1 VDYAKEMARIL
12 NREFALCSEL
22 LYVARA
28 QRSVITS
35 GDVAALAELVSR
47 AEEIIGA
54 IRDEEIGLADLAKR
68 WADETE
74 VEVEDAEQALAV
86 MIALFKEEEMAEFEV
101 LRDSIAGILAE
112 IDSANAINAMLI
124 QDAIEYIE
132 NTVRLIAEA
141 DGTNSVYS
149 RLGRMDK
156 KAVSSAVD
164 DTA

>member
-1 VDYAKEMARIL
+1 MDYAKEMARIL

-68 WADETE
+68 WADATD
-74 VEVEDAEQALAV
+74 VEVEDAEHALAV
-86 MIALFKEEEMAEFEV
+86 MIASFKEEEMAEFEV
-101 LRDSIAGILAE
+101 LRDSIAGILVE

>member
-1 VDYAKEMARIL
+1 MDYAKEMARIL

-86 MIALFKEEEMAEFEV
+86 MIASFKEEEMAEFEV
-101 LRDSIAGILAE
+101 LRDSMAGILVE

>member
-1 VDYAKEMARIL
+1 MDYAKEMARIL

-68 WADETE
+68 CH
-74 VEVEDAEQALAV
+74 
-86 MIALFKEEEMAEFEV
+86 
-101 LRDSIAGILAE
+101 
-112 IDSANAINAMLI
+112 
-124 QDAIEYIE
+124 
-132 NTVRLIAEA
+132 VR
-141 DGTNSVYS
+141 
-149 RLGRMDK
+149 
-156 KAVSSAVD
+156 
-164 DTA
+164 

>member
-1 VDYAKEMARIL
+1 
-12 NREFALCSEL
+12 
-22 LYVARA
+22 
-28 QRSVITS
+28 
-35 GDVAALAELVSR
+35 
-47 AEEIIGA
+47 
-54 IRDEEIGLADLAKR
+54 
-68 WADETE
+68 
-74 VEVEDAEQALAV
+74 
-86 MIALFKEEEMAEFEV
+86 MIASFKEEEMAEFEV